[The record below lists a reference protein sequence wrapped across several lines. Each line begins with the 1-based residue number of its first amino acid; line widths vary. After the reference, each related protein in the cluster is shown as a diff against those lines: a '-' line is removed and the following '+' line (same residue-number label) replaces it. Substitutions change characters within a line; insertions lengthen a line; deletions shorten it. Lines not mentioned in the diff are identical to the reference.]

1 MNINLEETRKQNLE
15 KRFSEIYTNA
25 IHIQDQQK
33 QRADDLVKNAI
44 KQIVIN
50 IKDAK
55 TIGTYSKNTKPT
67 L

>member
-25 IHIQDQQK
+25 ILIQDQQK
-33 QRADDLVKNAI
+33 QRSDDLVKNAI